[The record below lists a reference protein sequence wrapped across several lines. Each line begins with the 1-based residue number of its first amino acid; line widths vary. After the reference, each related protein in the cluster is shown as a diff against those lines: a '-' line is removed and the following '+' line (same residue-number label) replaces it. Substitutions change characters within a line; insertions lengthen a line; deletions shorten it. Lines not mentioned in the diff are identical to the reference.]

1 VLAVHPPDSPEPE
14 QQENA
19 EEYYFSDT
27 PSGPSRPSSVRLV
40 LPDFTTE
47 LHTDSG
53 IFSSSRID
61 PGTKILLME
70 LGDLPLGNLVDLGC
84 GYGPIA
90 TTLLKRFPGQPVWA
104 VDVNSRAR
112 TVCGQN
118 LKANAQAS
126 SEFHVISPEEVP
138 RDLVVAALVSN
149 PPIRIGKQALH
160 TLLEF
165 WLGRLL
171 YPTGVAWLV
180 VHKHLG
186 ADSLTRW
193 LESQGYL
200 VTKVRSR
207 QGYRVLKVSPGE
219 QHAPAAKSAT

>member
-14 QQENA
+14 KQENA
-19 EEYYFSDT
+19 EEYYFSGT

-47 LHTDSG
+47 LDTDSG

-70 LGDLPLGNLVDLGC
+70 VRDLPPGNLVDLGC

-90 TTLLKRFPGQPVWA
+90 TTLLRRFPGQTVWA

-112 TVCGQN
+112 TVCAQN
-118 LKANAQAS
+118 LKANAQAD

-138 RDLVVAALVSN
+138 PDLLVAALVSN

-160 TLLEF
+160 ALLEL
-165 WLGRLL
+165 WLGRLV

-207 QGYRVLKVSPGE
+207 QGYRILKVSHGE
-219 QHAPAAKSAT
+219 QHAPAAQSAP

>member
-14 QQENA
+14 KQENA
-19 EEYYFSDT
+19 EEYYFSGT

-47 LHTDSG
+47 LDTDSG

-70 LGDLPLGNLVDLGC
+70 VRDLPPGNLVDLGC

-90 TTLLKRFPGQPVWA
+90 TTLLRRFPGQAVWA

-112 TVCGQN
+112 TVCAQN
-118 LKANAQAS
+118 LKANAQAD

-138 RDLVVAALVSN
+138 PDLLVAALVSN

-160 TLLEF
+160 ALLEL
-165 WLGRLL
+165 WLGRLV

-207 QGYRVLKVSPGE
+207 QGYRILKVSHGE
-219 QHAPAAKSAT
+219 QHAPAAQSAP

>member
-1 VLAVHPPDSPEPE
+1 MLAVQPPDSPEPE
-14 QQENA
+14 KQENA
-19 EEYYFSDT
+19 AEYYFSGT

-53 IFSSSRID
+53 IFSSTRID

-70 LGDLPLGNLVDLGC
+70 LGDLPPGNLVDLGC

-90 TTLLKRFPGQPVWA
+90 TTLLRRFPNQIVWA

-112 TVCGQN
+112 TVCAQN
-118 LKANAQAS
+118 LEANAQAS

-138 RDLVVAALVSN
+138 RDLKVSALVSN
-149 PPIRIGKQALH
+149 PPIRIGKQALQ
-160 TLLEF
+160 TLLTL
-165 WLGRLL
+165 WLGRLV

-219 QHAPAAKSAT
+219 QHAPAAESAP